1 MEAPTETDLTFNVLS
16 STYIDLCLKFTITS
30 GSKLLICLSEIK
42 SVYPKEYETELSLE
56 ELVKISK
63 FFKCFDNVNETLP
76 EIKNIIE
83 SKNYSICIQG
93 NIALL
98 YITPIKSFGESF
110 IPLPM
115 KKIDLKDVVNE
126 LCVSLDKMNKKQ
138 KNLILYISFIN
149 RNVLYELEPY
159 NGEYIM
165 NEEETN
171 LVKQWISD
179 SRSMQLILLYK
190 AKVNSDSSYT
200 FHQKCDGKSPT
211 LTVIET
217 TKGQKFGGYITVGRN
232 SEREFKTDKNA
243 FIFNLTTRKKFP
255 IRSDGNY
262 SIFDDKS
269 YGPTFG
275 NWEDNK
281 AHAIHVY
288 DNCFT
293 HKSYCYSS
301 KIYDIKAE
309 DINGGEYEYIVKD
322 YEVFYVSFE

>member
-16 STYIDLCLKFTITS
+16 SSYIDLLLQFKITS
-30 GSKLLICLSEIK
+30 SSHLLIHLSETK

-56 ELVKISK
+56 ELIKISK
-63 FFKCFDNVNETLP
+63 FFKCFDNVSETLP
-76 EIKNIIE
+76 ELKNIIE
-83 SKNYSICIQG
+83 NKDYSICIQG

-126 LCVSLDKMNKKQ
+126 LCASLDKMNKKQ
-138 KNLILYISFIN
+138 KNLIHYISFNN
-149 RNVLYELEPY
+149 RNVLYELDPY

-171 LVKQWISD
+171 LVKRWISD

-190 AKVNSDSSYT
+190 ANVNSDSSYT
-200 FHQKCDGKSPT
+200 FHQKCDGKYPT

-217 TKGQKFGGYITVGRN
+217 TKGQKFGGYITVKRN
-232 SEREFKTDKNA
+232 SERQFKEDKNA
-243 FIFNLTTRKKFP
+243 FIFNLTTKKKFP
-255 IRSDGNY
+255 IRSDGRCAF
-262 SIFDDKS
+262 FDDKS

-275 NWEDNK
+275 DWENNK
-281 AHAIHVY
+281 AHAINVH
-288 DNCFT
+288 DNCFIE
-293 HKSYCYSS
+293 KSYCYSS
-301 KIYDIKAE
+301 KIYDMKAE
-309 DINGGEYEYIVKD
+309 DINGGEYEYYVKD
-322 YEVFYVSFE
+322 YEVFFVSFE